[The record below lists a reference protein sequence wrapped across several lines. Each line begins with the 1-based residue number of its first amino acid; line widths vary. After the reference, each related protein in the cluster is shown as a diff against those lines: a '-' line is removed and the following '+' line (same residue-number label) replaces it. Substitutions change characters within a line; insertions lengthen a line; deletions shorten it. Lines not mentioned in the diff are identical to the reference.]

1 MADVKA
7 KIRNKFNVDEELESP
22 FDIKQLKRASTYVLR
37 YKWRML
43 EAFGLSILSILV
55 DLITPLYTTWIVDDM
70 IPAKNIRCCARV
82 IATYRRRIRSAR
94 SSRSFF
100 QLKISSAAVFLEIRR
115 SSSSTA
121 GAPFCST
128 VSARPSSPTCATT
141 CSCIC
146 RSCRSTTT
154 TAAPTARS

>member
-70 IPAKNIRCCARV
+70 IPAKNIRGIWLYGAAFL
-82 IATYRRRIRSAR
+82 ATVVLVLIIRI
-94 SSRSFF
+94 
-100 QLKISSAAVFLEIRR
+100 
-115 SSSSTA
+115 TD
-121 GAPFCST
+121 
-128 VSARPSSPTCATT
+128 
-141 CSCIC
+141 
-146 RSCRSTTT
+146 
-154 TAAPTARS
+154 